1 MDNNFTAQEIKD
13 LRASLGMSQAE
24 FAMKLR
30 VALRTI
36 NRWEHGKS
44 RPSQLAHRQLARLVK

>member
-1 MDNNFTAQEIKD
+1 MNNNFTAQEIKD
-13 LRASLGMSQAE
+13 LRASLGLSQAE
-24 FAMKLR
+24 FALRLR

-44 RPSQLAHRQLARLVK
+44 RPSQLAYRQLARLAK